1 MVLKSI
7 NFYNKSTFFVLLI
20 IYHKINRCSVVDKVG
35 LTSIKPACL
44 PDYIA
49 QHDLLGDIVLRILWL
64 LKKIFQS
71 RIDDI
76 F

>member
-1 MVLKSI
+1 MVLKTI

-20 IYHKINRCSVVDKVG
+20 IYNKINRISVVDKVG
-35 LTSIKPACL
+35 LTSIKSSCF

-49 QHDLLGDIVLRILWL
+49 QHDLLSYIVVRIIWL
-64 LKKIFQS
+64 LKSLFQS
-71 RIDDI
+71 RKDDI